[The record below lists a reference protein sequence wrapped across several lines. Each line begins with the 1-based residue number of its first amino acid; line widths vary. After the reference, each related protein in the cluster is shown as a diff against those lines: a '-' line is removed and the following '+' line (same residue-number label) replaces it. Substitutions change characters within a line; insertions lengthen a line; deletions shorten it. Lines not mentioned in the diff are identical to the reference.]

1 MGLHVSHLYENKRGE
16 LERIIHSFENEGE
29 DFVIGNRNKLKI
41 FDLDGQ
47 KINIK
52 SFKKPNLVNQIA
64 YKYFR
69 KSKAQRSF
77 EYAEI
82 LLDKG
87 IKTPNPVA
95 FYENFG
101 PAGIKDSY
109 YASEQLN
116 ANFTLRALVDNDQ
129 FPDYE
134 NILRKFTKFTFDL
147 HEKGI
152 EFKDHSPGNTLI
164 VDKNDGNYDFYLV
177 DLNRMSFHSEMSF
190 EQRIKN
196 LARLSPHQKMI
207 KIISDEYAKLYHMNG
222 ETFFDHFWE
231 ATCKFQYRF
240 FRKKILKSKFRKKT
254 K

>member
-1 MGLHVSHLYENKRGE
+1 MGLQVSQSYEKNRKE

-29 DFVIGNRNKLKI
+29 DFVIGNRNKLKL
-41 FDLDGQ
+41 FDLNGE

-82 LLDKG
+82 LLNKG
-87 IKTPNPVA
+87 IKTPKPIA
-95 FYENFG
+95 YFENFG
-101 PAGIKDSY
+101 AFGILDSY
-109 YASEQLN
+109 YASEQLK
-116 ANFTLRALVDNDQ
+116 ANFTLRALVDDDH

-147 HEKGI
+147 HQQGI

-164 VDKNDGNYDFYLV
+164 VDKGDGNYDFYLV
-177 DLNRMSFHSEMSF
+177 DLNRMSFHSHMTF

-196 LARLSPHQKMI
+196 LGRLTPHQKMV
-207 KIISDEYAKLYHMNG
+207 KIISDEYAKLYKIDA

-240 FRKKILKSKFRKKT
+240 FRKKILKSKLRK
-254 K
+254 

>member
-116 ANFTLRALVDNDQ
+116 ANFTFRA
-129 FPDYE
+129 
-134 NILRKFTKFTFDL
+134 
-147 HEKGI
+147 
-152 EFKDHSPGNTLI
+152 
-164 VDKNDGNYDFYLV
+164 
-177 DLNRMSFHSEMSF
+177 
-190 EQRIKN
+190 
-196 LARLSPHQKMI
+196 
-207 KIISDEYAKLYHMNG
+207 
-222 ETFFDHFWE
+222 
-231 ATCKFQYRF
+231 
-240 FRKKILKSKFRKKT
+240 
-254 K
+254 

>member
-1 MGLHVSHLYENKRGE
+1 MGLQVSQLYEKNRKE
-16 LERIIHSFENEGE
+16 IERIIHSFENEGE
-29 DFVIGNRNKLKI
+29 DFVIGNRNKLKL
-41 FDLDGQ
+41 FDLNGE
-47 KINIK
+47 KINVK

-82 LLDKG
+82 LLNKG
-87 IKTPNPVA
+87 IKTPKPIGY
-95 FYENFG
+95 FENFG
-101 PAGIKDSY
+101 AFGIKDSY
-109 YASEQLN
+109 YASEQLK
-116 ANFTLRALVDNDQ
+116 ANFTLRALVDDDQ

-134 NILRKFTKFTFDL
+134 NILRKFTQFTFDL
-147 HEKGI
+147 HQQGI

-164 VDKNDGNYDFYLV
+164 VDKGDGNYDFYLV
-177 DLNRMSFHSEMSF
+177 DLNRMTFHSDMTF

-196 LARLSPHQKMI
+196 LGRLTPHQKMV
-207 KIISDEYAKLYHMNG
+207 KIISDEYAKLYKMDA

-240 FRKKILKSKFRKKT
+240 FRKKILKSKLRK
-254 K
+254 